1 VVTKRRLP
9 AGARAAAEEAPR
21 RRQARLVAGDRR
33 RLAGGRK
40 KGGAQVARTLRGRPG
55 SRFHLVVDAGGL
67 PLELLLS
74 AGNENEQ
81 RYLLPLLDL
90 LAERKIEPAEL
101 HADRGYYSKRHEQE
115 LAARGIR
122 SRISR
127 PRRRGEPIPADAKT
141 WVAWRGKKRRL
152 KTLDSKAGERWPI
165 ERTNAWLKAFRRIET
180 RRDRKAENYRA
191 FCQLG
196 MTIILLRALLR

>member
-1 VVTKRRLP
+1 MVANRRPP
-9 AGARAAAEEAPR
+9 AGARRLAEAAPR
-21 RRQARLVAGDRR
+21 GRQARLVAGDRR
-33 RLAGGRK
+33 RLAGRRK

-74 AGNENEQ
+74 AGNENER

-90 LAERKIEPAEL
+90 LAERRIRPLEL
-101 HADRGYYSKRHEQE
+101 HADRGYHSRRHEE
-115 LAARGIR
+115 ALAERGID

-127 PRRRGEPIPADAKT
+127 PRRKGEPIPAGART
-141 WVAWRGKKRRL
+141 RAAWRGKKRRL
-152 KTLDSKAGERWPI
+152 KTLDSNARERWPI

-196 MTIILLRALLR
+196 MRIILLRALLR

>member
-1 VVTKRRLP
+1 M
-9 AGARAAAEEAPR
+9 
-21 RRQARLVAGDRR
+21 
-33 RLAGGRK
+33 
-40 KGGAQVARTLRGRPG
+40 
-55 SRFHLVVDAGGL
+55 

-90 LAERKIEPAEL
+90 LAKRKIRPLEL
-101 HADRGYYSKRHEQE
+101 HADRGYYSQRHEDA
-115 LAARGIR
+115 LAERGID

-127 PRRRGEPIPADAKT
+127 PRRKGEAIPAGAQT
-141 WVAWRGKKRRL
+141 RVAWRGKKRRL
-152 KTLDSKAGERWPI
+152 KTLDPTAGERWPI

-196 MTIILLRALLR
+196 MTVILLRALLR

>member
-1 VVTKRRLP
+1 MVAKRQLP
-9 AGARAAAEEAPR
+9 AGACRLAEEAAR
-21 RRQARLVAGDRR
+21 GRQARLVAGDRR
-33 RLAGGRK
+33 RLAGRRK
-40 KGGAQVARTLRGRPG
+40 KGGSQVARTLRGRPG

-90 LAERKIEPAEL
+90 LAERKIEPSEL
-101 HADRGYYSKRHEQE
+101 HADRGYYSRRHEE
-115 LAARGIR
+115 ALARRGIH

-127 PRRRGEPIPADAKT
+127 PRRRGEPIPVAAST
-141 WVAWRGKKRRL
+141 RVAWRGKKRRL
-152 KTLDSKAGERWPI
+152 KTLDPSAGERWQI
-165 ERTNAWLKAFRRIET
+165 ERTNAWLKGFRRIET